1 MKKSLDQLPVNI
13 PWHTSKITKPELSL
27 IGFGIVYI
35 FHQKYQSRGNLCSNC
50 FMTIFLCES
59 ETTEVGE
66 TKRRTQVKSLINEL
80 NREKEGGK
88 KYSKAPSLQTC
99 SILSSIFTIL
109 LLSLDYATLNGL
121 LLQYYVKECFFN
133 ERTTTKHNN
142 KPC

>member
-1 MKKSLDQLPVNI
+1 MRKSLDQLPVNF
-13 PWHTSKITKPELSL
+13 PWHNSKIQNPNCHLLGLELYRFFTK
-27 IGFGIVYI
+27 
-35 FHQKYQSRGNLCSNC
+35 KYQSRGNLCSNC

>member
-1 MKKSLDQLPVNI
+1 MAQFQN
-13 PWHTSKITKPELSL
+13 TKPELSL

-109 LLSLDYATLNGL
+109 LLSLDNATLNGL

>member
-1 MKKSLDQLPVNI
+1 MAHFQN
-13 PWHTSKITKPELSL
+13 TKPELSL
-27 IGFGIVYI
+27 IGFRIVSLL
-35 FHQKYQSRGNLCSNC
+35 FTKKYQSRRNLCSNC

>member
-1 MKKSLDQLPVNI
+1 
-13 PWHTSKITKPELSL
+13 
-27 IGFGIVYI
+27 
-35 FHQKYQSRGNLCSNC
+35 
-50 FMTIFLCES
+50 MTIFLCES

-109 LLSLDYATLNGL
+109 SLDYATLNGL

>member
-1 MKKSLDQLPVNI
+1 
-13 PWHTSKITKPELSL
+13 
-27 IGFGIVYI
+27 
-35 FHQKYQSRGNLCSNC
+35 
-50 FMTIFLCES
+50 MTIFLCES

>member
-1 MKKSLDQLPVNI
+1 MAQFQN
-13 PWHTSKITKPELSL
+13 TKPELSL
-27 IGFGIVYI
+27 IGFRIVSLL
-35 FHQKYQSRGNLCSNC
+35 FTKKYQSRRNLCSNC

-66 TKRRTQVKSLINEL
+66 TKEEHKSKVWSMNLIEKRRE
-80 NREKEGGK
+80 EK

>member
-1 MKKSLDQLPVNI
+1 MAQFQN
-13 PWHTSKITKPELSL
+13 TKPELSL
-27 IGFGIVYI
+27 IGFRIVSLL
-35 FHQKYQSRGNLCSNC
+35 FTKKYQSRRNLCSNC

>member
-1 MKKSLDQLPVNI
+1 MAQFQN
-13 PWHTSKITKPELSL
+13 TKPELSL
-27 IGFGIVYI
+27 IGFRIVYL
-35 FHQKYQSRGNLCSNC
+35 FHQKISVQGKSVFQLLHDNLFVRKWDDRGGGN
-50 FMTIFLCES
+50 
-59 ETTEVGE
+59 
-66 TKRRTQVKSLINEL
+66 KRRTQVKSLINEL

-109 LLSLDYATLNGL
+109 LLSLDNATLNGL

>member
-1 MKKSLDQLPVNI
+1 MRKSLDQLSMAQFQN
-13 PWHTSKITKPELSL
+13 TNPELSL

-88 KYSKAPSLQTC
+88 K
-99 SILSSIFTIL
+99 ILRRL
-109 LLSLDYATLNGL
+109 LCNV
-121 LLQYYVKECFFN
+121 YYY
-133 ERTTTKHNN
+133 
-142 KPC
+142 

>member
-1 MKKSLDQLPVNI
+1 MAHFQN
-13 PWHTSKITKPELSL
+13 TKPELSL
-27 IGFGIVYI
+27 IGFTIVYI

-109 LLSLDYATLNGL
+109 LLSLDNATLNGL